1 MAVKKLTTRI
11 QLKHDVSTAWTS
23 ANLALLAGEFGWD
36 STENNFKIGDGTT
49 GWNSINYAIPYFALS
64 EFSIT
69 ASGGKKVVEIG
80 TVPISKIGSLTG
92 YTTTGINGSVAAT
105 DSILTAIA
113 KVENKANSAIAAAG
127 VTSIDTQTGAFTTGN
142 GISSANNTLDVATDS
157 SDYLEVGNGGL
168 KIDDSKV
175 DSAYTTSNTTNLAT
189 VATVTSALNGLT
201 DTLSGTPGAGNT
213 ITAFDEVGGKV
224 AATFAPIS
232 ITKSQISDFNGGD
245 YATAAQGTKA
255 DSALQSISHGTDGNY
270 VTVTV
275 GAKDSSNNQAVSAAV
290 TVQAISTASSSNM
303 GLAEASDVKTYIDNK
318 TADLSGA
325 MHFRSVID
333 STSSTVAAQIN
344 AYYTSASATPEVG
357 DVFVDSAT
365 GAEWVVKT
373 YTSGDITSANIEE
386 FGRVNPDTVVT
397 SVAASTSTTGLTVT
411 PTTAST
417 GAVTVTVDAASGY
430 TIPTTAQMTKV
441 DAITVNTTAKSV
453 TDGTNTLTNI
463 VSDANY
469 AHITVTETSVSDGT
483 ATFNKYTHPTT
494 TAANA
499 AAVKVGKDGTGH
511 VVLGDA
517 LTSADIATV
526 TGDPQASSNP
536 GTTVSSS
543 LQELATR
550 ISGASAGTLDT
561 TATTAQATDSAESL
575 HGTVTLHKISK
586 TASTDD
592 LIQGNVLLLDC
603 GSATTVIATE

>member
-11 QLKHDVSTAWTS
+11 QLKHDVSTAWTG

-92 YTTTGINGSVAAT
+92 YTTTDINGSVAAT

-127 VTSIDTQTGAFTTGN
+127 VTSIDSQTGAFTTGH
-142 GISSANNTLDVATDS
+142 GISSASHVLDVATDS
-157 SDYLEVGNGGL
+157 TNYLEVASTGL
-168 KIDDSKV
+168 KINSNKV
-175 DSAYTTSNTTNLAT
+175 DNNYSTTNTTNLAT
-189 VATVTSALNGLT
+189 VATVTAALNGLT
-201 DTLSGTPGAGNT
+201 DTLSGTPSAGNT

-224 AATFAPIS
+224 TATFAPIS

-255 DSALQSISHGTDGNY
+255 DSALQSISHGTDGDY
-270 VTVTV
+270 VTTSIGTKTNNDQTV
-275 GAKDSSNNQAVSAAV
+275 GVVV
-290 TVQAISTASSSNM
+290 TVQAVSTADSSHM

-417 GAVTVTVDAASGY
+417 GAVAITVDAASGY
-430 TIPTTAQMTKV
+430 QIPTTAQMTKV
-441 DAITVNTTAKSV
+441 DSIAVNTTAKSV
-453 TDGTNTLTNI
+453 TVGTNTLTNI

-483 ATFNKYTHPTT
+483 TTFNKYTHPTT

-517 LTSADIATV
+517 LTSTDIATV
-526 TGDPQASSNP
+526 AGDPQASSNP

-550 ISGASAGTLDT
+550 ISGASAGNLDT
-561 TATTAQATDSAESL
+561 TATTAQTPAASESL

-592 LIQGNVLLLDC
+592 LIQGDVLLLDC
-603 GSATTVIATE
+603 GTATTVVATE